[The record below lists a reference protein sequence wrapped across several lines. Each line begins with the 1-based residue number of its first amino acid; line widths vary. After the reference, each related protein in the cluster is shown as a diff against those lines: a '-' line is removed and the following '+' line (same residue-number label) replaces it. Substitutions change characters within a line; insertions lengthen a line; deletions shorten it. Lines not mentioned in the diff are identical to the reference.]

1 MSVSLTYLGGASE
14 VGRVGA
20 VLEGE
25 EGRILLDYGIQPD
38 DPPKF
43 PLPAPEVDALLLTH
57 AHLDHCGL
65 VPDIASRGTPVVST
79 PVTGALAERMAQDTL
94 KVAELENYPRP
105 FHRTAIADMN
115 RNLRPSKPGKIEY
128 RGGFEFQMFNAG
140 HIPGAVM
147 FNFPQQDFL
156 FTGDIHTVDTQLT
169 RAAKPKPCK
178 TLAIESTY
186 GGRDHP
192 DRGQIESELVDSIE
206 EVVNS
211 GGKVILPSFGL
222 GRSQELL
229 MLTRNLGFEVWLDG
243 MGRDMARILQKY
255 PGSIRDV
262 SSMHKSIRQTN
273 FVKYSS
279 QRDIALNADVIVTT
293 SGMLNGGPVLHYL
306 SKLRKD
312 PSSAVFLTGFQVPGT
327 NGHLLKETGKIR
339 LDRDPKSP
347 SFDIQCQFKA
357 FDLSGHAGHS
367 QIVDFINGC
376 NPEKVILYHG
386 DNREA
391 FIDDLKDYELVL
403 PQENE
408 SIEIA

>member
-1 MSVSLTYLGGASE
+1 MPVSLTYLGGASE

-43 PLPAPEVDALLLTH
+43 PLPAPDVDALLLTH

-65 VPDIASRGTPVVST
+65 APDIASRGTPVVST

-105 FHRTAIADMN
+105 FHPTAIADLN
-115 RNLRPSKPGKIEY
+115 HYLRPSKPGKIEY

-192 DRGQIESELVDSIE
+192 VRGQIESELVDSIE
-206 EVVNS
+206 DVVNS

-229 MLTRNLGFEVWLDG
+229 MLTCNLGFEVWLDG
-243 MGRDMARILQKY
+243 MGRDIARILQKY

-273 FVKYSS
+273 FVKHSR
-279 QRDIALNADVIVTT
+279 QRAAALNADVIVTT

-339 LDRDPKSP
+339 LERDP
-347 SFDIQCQFKA
+347 
-357 FDLSGHAGHS
+357 
-367 QIVDFINGC
+367 
-376 NPEKVILYHG
+376 
-386 DNREA
+386 
-391 FIDDLKDYELVL
+391 
-403 PQENE
+403 
-408 SIEIA
+408 

>member
-20 VLEGE
+20 VLEGP
-25 EGRILLDYGIQPD
+25 EGRLLLDYGLQPD
-38 DPPKF
+38 DPPKY

-65 VPDIASRGTPVVST
+65 VPDVASRGTPVVST
-79 PVTGALAERMAQDTL
+79 PVTGMLAERMAQDTL
-94 KVAELENYPRP
+94 RVSEIEDYPIP
-105 FHRTAIADMN
+105 FHPSAIGDLR
-115 RNLRPSKPGKIEY
+115 RNARSLKPGNIDY
-128 RGGFEFQMFNAG
+128 RAGFEFNMFNAG

-169 RAAKPKPCK
+169 RAAKPHPCK

-186 GGRDHP
+186 GGREHP
-192 DRGQIESELVDSIE
+192 NRRETESELLDSIE
-206 EVVNS
+206 DTVNS

-229 MLTRNLGFEVWLDG
+229 MLVSKLGLEVWLDG
-243 MGRDMARILQKY
+243 MGRDIARILQKF

-262 SSMHKSIRQTN
+262 GAMNRAFQRTN
-273 FVKYSS
+273 FVKYSR
-279 QRDIALNADVIVTT
+279 QRQLAMNGDVIVTT
-293 SGMLNGGPVLHYL
+293 SGMLNGGPVLNYL
-306 SKLRKD
+306 SNIRND
-312 PSSAVFLTGFQVPGT
+312 SSSAVFLTGYQVPGT
-327 NGHLLKETGKIR
+327 NGHLLQESGKVR
-339 LDRDPKSP
+339 LERDPKSP
-347 SFDIQCQFKA
+347 VFSLESQIRS
-357 FDLSGHAGHS
+357 FDLSGHAGHT
-367 QIVDFINGC
+367 QIVDFINKC

-391 FIDDLKDYELVL
+391 FSEDLKDYELVL
-403 PQENE
+403 PHENE
-408 SIEIA
+408 IIEIS

>member
-1 MSVSLTYLGGASE
+1 MTVSLTYLGGASE

-20 VLEGE
+20 VLEGD
-25 EGRILLDYGIQPD
+25 EGRLLLDYGIQPD

-43 PLPAPEVDALLLTH
+43 PLPAPDVDALLLTH

-65 VPDIASRGTPVVST
+65 VPDVASRGTPIVST
-79 PVTGALAERMAQDTL
+79 PVTGALAERMAEDTL
-94 KVAELENYPRP
+94 RVSELENYPRP
-105 FHRTAIADMN
+105 FHPTAIGDLN
-115 RNLRPSKPGKIEY
+115 HYLRPSKPGRVEY
-128 RGGFEFQMFNAG
+128 RGGFEFQMLNAG

-147 FNFPQQDFL
+147 FDFPQHDFL

-169 RAAKPKPCK
+169 RAAKPRQCK

-192 DRGQIESELVDSIE
+192 DRKEIESELVDSIE
-206 EVVNS
+206 ETVNS
-211 GGKVILPSFGL
+211 GGKVVLPSFGL

-229 MLTRNLGFEVWLDG
+229 MLTRNLGLEVWLDG
-243 MGRDMARILQKY
+243 MGRDIARILQKY
-255 PGSIRDV
+255 PASIRDV
-262 SSMHKSIRQTN
+262 PSLHKAIRQTN
-273 FVKYSS
+273 FVRHSR
-279 QRDIALNADVIVTT
+279 QRDAALNGDVIVTT

-339 LDRDPKSP
+339 LERDPASP
-347 SFDIQCQFKA
+347 SFDLQCQYKS

-367 QIVDFINGC
+367 QIVDFVNKC

-391 FIDDLKDYELVL
+391 FLDDLNEYEVVL

-408 SIEIA
+408 PIDIS